1 MARGQGPGVRGQG
14 LSRLRPLSSPSP
26 TARPARLVFLLQDLK
41 FGGTQRQTLEL
52 ARRLNP
58 GRFQVEV
65 WVMAAGDD
73 LAPLAREWRIPV
85 VRLARQA
92 VVGPLALM
100 NLWRRLHRQPPDLL
114 MLLTVVPNIWGRI
127 LGRLARVPVIVGN
140 CRGGGAPWRQH
151 ERLLWPLMDHLLC
164 NTAALKAELTQ
175 RYGIPPA
182 KITVILNGVDTEFYG
197 PAPAGSR
204 SNPQVILSVARLVP
218 DKDHDTLIAA
228 FSQVSAAFPE
238 AELWLVGDGP
248 RRPAIQEQVR
258 RSLAPDRV
266 RFWPGQ
272 PDIRPLLHQACL
284 LVLSSRYEA
293 LPNVVLEAMAAG
305 LPVVATRVGG
315 LPELVV
321 PGRTGWLVPP
331 GDAPALAA
339 AMSQALGDAD
349 AREALGRTGRER
361 AVGDFSMEAMTRRHE
376 QVLSSL
382 LKEGSAPKCP
392 DRV

>member
-1 MARGQGPGVRGQG
+1 MKHDTVALKAPAPGDGRNPAAPGP
-14 LSRLRPLSSPSP
+14 
-26 TARPARLVFLLQDLK
+26 PARLVFLLQDLK

-73 LAPLAREWRIPV
+73 LTPLAREWSIPV

-92 VVGPLALM
+92 LVGPLALI
-100 NLWRRLHRQPPDLL
+100 NLWRRLHRRPPDLL

-127 LGRLARVPVIVGN
+127 LGRVARVPVIVGN

-164 NTAALKAELTQ
+164 NTTALKVELIQ
-175 RYGIPPA
+175 RYGIPPS

-197 PAPAGSR
+197 PGPGGVR
-204 SNPQVILSVARLVP
+204 PNTPVILSVARLVP

-238 AELWLVGDGP
+238 AELWLLGDGP
-248 RRPAIQEQVR
+248 RRAAIEA
-258 RSLAPDRV
+258 LATKNLSPGRV

-272 PDIRPLLHQACL
+272 PDIRPFLHRACL

-305 LPVVATRVGG
+305 LPVAATRVGG

-339 AMSQALGDAD
+339 AMSQALGDAG
-349 AREALGRTGRER
+349 AREALGRNGRER
-361 AVGDFSMEAMTRRHE
+361 AVADFSLEAMTRRYE

-382 LKEGSAPKCP
+382 LEDRRAPECP

>member
-1 MARGQGPGVRGQG
+1 
-14 LSRLRPLSSPSP
+14 L
-26 TARPARLVFLLQDLK
+26 LLQDLK

-52 ARRLNP
+52 ARRLDP
-58 GRFQVEV
+58 ARFQVEI
-65 WVMAAGDD
+65 WVMTAGDD
-73 LAPLAREWRIPV
+73 LTPLAREWGIPV

-92 VVGPLALM
+92 VVGPLALI

-151 ERLLWPLMDHLLC
+151 EWLLWPLMDHLFC
-164 NTAALKAELTQ
+164 NASALKAELTL
-175 RYGIPPA
+175 RYKIPA
-182 KITVILNGVDTEFYG
+182 SKITVILNGVDTEFYR
-197 PAPAGSR
+197 PAPASPR
-204 SNPQVILSVARLVP
+204 PNPQVILSVARLVP

-228 FSQVSAAFPE
+228 FSQVSAAFPQ
-238 AELWLVGDGP
+238 AELWLLGNGP
-248 RRPAIQEQVR
+248 RLAAIEA
-258 RSLAPDRV
+258 LAARTLPPGRV

-272 PDIRPLLHQACL
+272 PDIRSFLHQACL

-305 LPVVATRVGG
+305 LPVAATRVGG

-339 AMSQALGDAD
+339 AMSQALGDAE
-349 AREALGRTGRER
+349 AREALGRTGREI
-361 AVGDFSMEAMTRRHE
+361 AVADFSLEAMTRRYE
-376 QVLSSL
+376 TVLSSL
-382 LKEGSAPKCP
+382 LKDRRAQICP

>member
-1 MARGQGPGVRGQG
+1 MKPDTNARTAPAPGDGRSPALPGP
-14 LSRLRPLSSPSP
+14 
-26 TARPARLVFLLQDLK
+26 PARLVLLLQDLK

-52 ARRLNP
+52 ARRLDP
-58 GRFQVEV
+58 ARFQVEV

-73 LAPLAREWRIPV
+73 LMPLAQEWSIPV

-92 VVGPLALM
+92 LVGPLALM
-100 NLWRRLHRQPPDLL
+100 NLWRRLQSQTPDLL

-164 NTAALKAELTQ
+164 NTAALKTELTQ
-175 RYGIPPA
+175 RYRIPAA
-182 KITVILNGVDTEFYG
+182 KITVIFNGVDTEFYS
-197 PAPAGSR
+197 PGSPEQR
-204 SNPQVILSVARLVP
+204 PRYPVILSVARLVP

-228 FSQVSAAFPE
+228 FSQVSAAYPE
-238 AELWLVGDGP
+238 AELWLLGDGP
-248 RRPAIQEQVR
+248 RRAAIEA
-258 RSLAPDRV
+258 LAAQTLPPGRV

-272 PDIRPLLHQACL
+272 PDIRPVLHQACL
-284 LVLSSRYEA
+284 LALSSRYEA

-305 LPVVATRVGG
+305 LPVAATRVGG
-315 LPELVV
+315 LPELVL

-339 AMSQALGDAD
+339 AMSQALGDAE
-349 AREALGRTGRER
+349 AREVLGRTGREI
-361 AVGDFSMEAMTRRHE
+361 AVADFSLEAMTRRYE

-382 LKEGSAPKCP
+382 LKEGRAPTCP

>member
-1 MARGQGPGVRGQG
+1 VGSRAGTAPTPGDGRNPVAIGP
-14 LSRLRPLSSPSP
+14 
-26 TARPARLVFLLQDLK
+26 PARLVLLLQDLK

-52 ARRLNP
+52 ARRLDP
-58 GRFQVEV
+58 ARFQVEI
-65 WVMAAGDD
+65 WVLTAGDD
-73 LAPLAREWRIPV
+73 LTSLARDWGIPV
-85 VRLARQA
+85 VQLARQA
-92 VVGPLALM
+92 VVAPLALM
-100 NLWRRLHRQPPDLL
+100 NLWRRLHRHPPDLL

-151 ERLLWPLMDHLLC
+151 EWLLWPFMDHLLC
-164 NTAALKAELTQ
+164 NTAALKTELVQ

-182 KITVILNGVDTEFYG
+182 KITVILNGVDTEFYR
-197 PAPAGSR
+197 PCPAGPR
-204 SNPQVILSVARLVP
+204 PGPPVILSVARLVP

-228 FSQVSAAFPE
+228 FGQVAAAFPQ
-238 AELWLVGDGP
+238 AELWLLGNGP
-248 RRPAIQEQVR
+248 RREAIEA
-258 RSLAPDRV
+258 LAARTLPPGRV

-272 PDIRPLLHQACL
+272 PDIRAFLHQACL

-305 LPVVATRVGG
+305 LPVAATRVGG

-339 AMSQALGDAD
+339 AMSQALGDAE
-349 AREALGRTGRER
+349 AREALGRTGREI
-361 AVGDFSMEAMTRRHE
+361 AVRDFSLEAMTHRYE
-376 QVLSSL
+376 TVLSNL
-382 LKEGSAPKCP
+382 LQEGRAPKCP

>member
-1 MARGQGPGVRGQG
+1 MARGQGPGVRDQG
-14 LSRLRPLSSPSP
+14 RSRLWPLSGPSP

-52 ARRLNP
+52 ARRLDP

-65 WVMAAGDD
+65 WVMTAGDD
-73 LAPLAREWRIPV
+73 LAPLAREWGIPV

-92 VVGPLALM
+92 AVGPLALI

-127 LGRLARVPVIVGN
+127 LGRLARAPVIVGN

-151 ERLLWPLMDHLLC
+151 ERLLWPLMNHLLC
-164 NTAALKAELTQ
+164 NTTALKTELTQ

-197 PAPAGSR
+197 PGPADPR
-204 SNPQVILSVARLVP
+204 PNHPVILSVARLVP

-228 FSQVSAAFPE
+228 FSQVSAAFPQ

-248 RRPAIQEQVR
+248 RRQAIQEQVR

-305 LPVVATRVGG
+305 LPVAATRVGG

-339 AMSQALGDAD
+339 AMSQALGDAG
-349 AREALGRTGRER
+349 AREALGRAGREI
-361 AVGDFSMEAMTRRHE
+361 AVANFSLEAMTRRYE
-376 QVLSSL
+376 TVLSSL
-382 LKEGSAPKCP
+382 LKDRRAPKCP

>member
-1 MARGQGPGVRGQG
+1 MKPDTNAGTAPAPGGGRNPAAIGQ
-14 LSRLRPLSSPSP
+14 
-26 TARPARLVFLLQDLK
+26 PARLVLLLQDLK

-52 ARRLNP
+52 ARRLDP
-58 GRFQVEV
+58 ARFKVEV
-65 WVMAAGDD
+65 WVMTAGED
-73 LAPLAREWRIPV
+73 LTPLAREWSIPV
-85 VRLARQA
+85 VRLARQT

-100 NLWRRLHRQPPDLL
+100 NLWRRLHHQPPDLL

-164 NTAALKAELTQ
+164 NTAALKTELTQ
-175 RYGIPPA
+175 RHRVPPG
-182 KITVILNGVDTEFYG
+182 KITVILNGVDTEFYC
-197 PAPAGSR
+197 PSPAGPRPGPS
-204 SNPQVILSVARLVP
+204 VILSVARLVP

-228 FSQVSAAFPE
+228 FGQVAAAFPQ
-238 AELWLVGDGP
+238 AELWLLGNGP
-248 RRPAIQEQVR
+248 RLAAIEA
-258 RSLAPDRV
+258 LAARTLPPGRV
-266 RFWPGQ
+266 RFWPAQ
-272 PDIRPLLHQACL
+272 PDIRSFLHQACL

-305 LPVVATRVGG
+305 LPVAATRVGG
-315 LPELVV
+315 LPELVI

-339 AMSQALGDAD
+339 AMSQALGDAE
-349 AREALGRTGRER
+349 AREALGRTGREI
-361 AVGDFSMEAMTRRHE
+361 AVRDFSLEAMTRRYE
-376 QVLSSL
+376 TVLSNL
-382 LKEGSAPKCP
+382 LQEGRAPKCP

>member
-1 MARGQGPGVRGQG
+1 MKPDTRVGTSTAPGDGCNPAAPGP
-14 LSRLRPLSSPSP
+14 
-26 TARPARLVFLLQDLK
+26 PARLVLLLQDLK

-52 ARRLNP
+52 ARRLDP
-58 GRFQVEV
+58 ARFKVEV
-65 WVMAAGDD
+65 WVMTAGDD
-73 LAPLAREWRIPV
+73 LMPLAREWHIPV

-92 VVGPLALM
+92 LVGPLALM
-100 NLWRRLHRQPPDLL
+100 NLWRRLQRQPPDLL

-164 NTAALKAELTQ
+164 NTAALKTELTQ

-197 PAPAGSR
+197 PGPAGPR
-204 SNPQVILSVARLVP
+204 ANPQVILSVARLVP

-228 FSQVSAAFPE
+228 FGQVSAAFPQ
-238 AELWLVGDGP
+238 AELWLLGDGP
-248 RRPAIQEQVR
+248 RRAAIEA
-258 RSLAPDRV
+258 LAARTLPPGRV

-272 PDIRPLLHQACL
+272 PDIRPFLHQACL

-305 LPVVATRVGG
+305 LPVAATRVGG

-349 AREALGRTGRER
+349 LREALGRTGREI
-361 AVGDFSMEAMTRRHE
+361 AVADFSLEAMTRRYE
-376 QVLSSL
+376 TVLSSL
-382 LKEGSAPKCP
+382 LKDRRAPKCP

>member
-14 LSRLRPLSSPSP
+14 LARLWPLSSPSP

-52 ARRLNP
+52 ARRLDP
-58 GRFQVEV
+58 ARFRVEV
-65 WVMAAGDD
+65 WVMTAGDD
-73 LAPLAREWRIPV
+73 LAPLAREWSIPV

-92 VVGPLALM
+92 AVGPLALM

-127 LGRLARVPVIVGN
+127 LGRLARAPVIVGN

-151 ERLLWPLMDHLLC
+151 EWLLWPFMDHLLC
-164 NTAALKAELTQ
+164 NTAALKTELVE
-175 RYGIPPA
+175 RYRIPPS

-197 PAPAGSR
+197 PGPVGAR
-204 SNPQVILSVARLVP
+204 SNPPVILSVARLVP

-228 FSQVSAAFPE
+228 FGQVSTAFPE
-238 AELWLVGDGP
+238 AELWLLGNGP
-248 RRPAIQEQVR
+248 RRAALEA
-258 RSLAPDRV
+258 LAARTLPPGRV
-266 RFWPGQ
+266 RFWPGT
-272 PDIRPLLHQACL
+272 PDIRPFLHQASL

-305 LPVVATRVGG
+305 LPVAATRVGG

-339 AMSQALGDAD
+339 AMSQALSDAD
-349 AREALGRTGRER
+349 AREALGRTGRDS
-361 AVGDFSMEAMTRRHE
+361 AVADFSLEAMTRRYE
-376 QVLSSL
+376 TVLSSL
-382 LKEGSAPKCP
+382 LEDRKPPICP

>member
-1 MARGQGPGVRGQG
+1 M
-14 LSRLRPLSSPSP
+14 
-26 TARPARLVFLLQDLK
+26 T
-41 FGGTQRQTLEL
+41 
-52 ARRLNP
+52 
-58 GRFQVEV
+58 
-65 WVMAAGDD
+65 AGDD
-73 LAPLAREWRIPV
+73 LAPLACDWSIPV

-92 VVGPLALM
+92 MVGPLALI
-100 NLWRRLHRQPPDLL
+100 NLWRRLHHQPPDLL

-151 ERLLWPLMDHLLC
+151 EWLLWPLMDHLLC
-164 NTAALKAELTQ
+164 NTAALKSELTQ
-175 RYGIPPA
+175 GYGIPPA
-182 KITVILNGVDTEFYG
+182 KITVILNGVDTEFYSPG
-197 PAPAGSR
+197 PGGQQP
-204 SNPQVILSVARLVP
+204 NPPVILSVARLVP

-238 AELWLVGDGP
+238 AELWLLGDGP
-248 RRPAIQEQVR
+248 RLAAIEA
-258 RSLAPDRV
+258 LAARTLPPGRV

-305 LPVVATRVGG
+305 LPVAATRVGG

-349 AREALGRTGRER
+349 AREALGRTGREI
-361 AVGDFSMEAMTRRHE
+361 AVADFSLEAMTRRYE

-382 LKEGSAPKCP
+382 LKDRRAPKCP

>member
-1 MARGQGPGVRGQG
+1 VDSVRQGEAVNIPSGTAPNPDLPG
-14 LSRLRPLSSPSP
+14 P
-26 TARPARLVFLLQDLK
+26 PARLVLLLQDLK

-52 ARRLNP
+52 ARRLDP
-58 GRFQVEV
+58 ARFQVEI
-65 WVMAAGDD
+65 WVMAAGED
-73 LAPLAREWRIPV
+73 LIGLAADWGIPV

-92 VVGPLALM
+92 LVGPLALI
-100 NLWRRLHRQPPDLL
+100 NLWRRLQRQPPDLL

-164 NTAALKAELTQ
+164 NTAALKAELVQ
-175 RYGIPPA
+175 CYGIPPA
-182 KITVILNGVDTEFYG
+182 KITVILNGVDTEFYRPG
-197 PAPAGSR
+197 PAEARPHH
-204 SNPQVILSVARLVP
+204 PVILSVARLVP

-228 FSQVSAAFPE
+228 FGQVAAAFPQ
-238 AELWLVGDGP
+238 AELWLLGNGP
-248 RRPAIQEQVR
+248 RREAIEA
-258 RSLAPDRV
+258 LAARTLPPGRV

-272 PDIRPLLHQACL
+272 PDIRSFLHRACL

-305 LPVVATRVGG
+305 LPVAATRVGG

-331 GDAPALAA
+331 GDASALAA
-339 AMSQALGDAD
+339 AMTQALEDAE
-349 AREALGRTGRER
+349 AREALGRTGREI
-361 AVGDFSMEAMTRRHE
+361 ALADFSLEAMTRRYE

-382 LKEGSAPKCP
+382 RMNRRAPQCP

>member
-1 MARGQGPGVRGQG
+1 MKHDDKPLEAPAPGDGRNPAAIGP
-14 LSRLRPLSSPSP
+14 
-26 TARPARLVFLLQDLK
+26 PARLVFLLQDLK

-52 ARRLNP
+52 ARSLDP
-58 GRFQVEV
+58 ARFQVEV
-65 WVMAAGDD
+65 WVMTAGDD
-73 LAPLAREWRIPV
+73 LVPLACEWGIPV

-92 VVGPLALM
+92 AVGPQALM

-127 LGRLARVPVIVGN
+127 LGRLARAPVIVGN

-151 ERLLWPLMDHLLC
+151 EWLLWPLMDHLLC
-164 NTAALKAELTQ
+164 NTAALKTELTQ
-175 RYGIPPA
+175 RYGVPPS
-182 KITVILNGVDTEFYG
+182 KITVILNGVDTEFYR
-197 PAPAGSR
+197 PAPVGAR
-204 SNPQVILSVARLVP
+204 CNPPVILSVARLVP

-228 FSQVSAAFPE
+228 FGQVSAAFPE
-238 AELWLVGDGP
+238 AELWLLGNGP
-248 RRPAIQEQVR
+248 RRAAIEA
-258 RSLAPDRV
+258 LAAKTLPPGRV
-266 RFWPGQ
+266 RFWPGT
-272 PDIRPLLHQACL
+272 PDIRGFLHQASL

-305 LPVVATRVGG
+305 LPVAATRVGG

-339 AMSQALGDAD
+339 AMSQALGDAET
-349 AREALGRTGRER
+349 REALGRTGREI
-361 AVGDFSMEAMTRRHE
+361 AVADFSLEAMTRRYE

-382 LKEGSAPKCP
+382 LKDRKPPTCQ

>member
-1 MARGQGPGVRGQG
+1 MKHDPNTKTAPVSGDGRNPGMPGP
-14 LSRLRPLSSPSP
+14 
-26 TARPARLVFLLQDLK
+26 PARLVLLLQDLK

-52 ARRLNP
+52 ARRLDP
-58 GRFQVEV
+58 ARFQVEV

-73 LAPLAREWRIPV
+73 LMGLAGDWGIPV

-92 VVGPLALM
+92 LVGPLALA
-100 NLWRRLHRQPPDLL
+100 NLWRRLQRQPPDLL

-151 ERLLWPLMDHLLC
+151 EWLLWPLMDHLLC
-164 NTAALKAELTQ
+164 NSAALKTELTQ

-182 KITVILNGVDTEFYG
+182 KISVILNGVDTEFYR
-197 PAPAGSR
+197 PCPAGLPA
-204 SNPQVILSVARLVP
+204 NPPVILSVARLVP

-228 FSQVSAAFPE
+228 FSQVSAAFPQ
-238 AELWLVGDGP
+238 AELWLLGDGP
-248 RRPAIQEQVR
+248 RRAAIEA
-258 RSLAPDRV
+258 LAARTLPPGRV

-272 PDIRPLLHQACL
+272 PDIRPFLHQACL

-305 LPVVATRVGG
+305 LPVAATRVGG

-339 AMSQALGDAD
+339 AMRQALGDAD
-349 AREALGRTGRER
+349 VREALGRAGREI
-361 AVGDFSMEAMTRRHE
+361 ALADFSLEAMTRRYE

-382 LKEGSAPKCP
+382 LIDRRASKCP

>member
-1 MARGQGPGVRGQG
+1 MARVQGSGVRGQG
-14 LSRLRPLSSPSP
+14 LSRLWPLSSPSP
-26 TARPARLVFLLQDLK
+26 AARPARLVFLLQDLK
-41 FGGTQRQTLEL
+41 FGGTQRQVLEL
-52 ARRLNP
+52 ARRLDP
-58 GRFQVEV
+58 EQFRPEI
-65 WVMAAGDD
+65 WLLIAGDD
-73 LAPLAREWRIPV
+73 LVPLARDWDLP
-85 VRLARQA
+85 LTWLSRQEK
-92 VVGPLALM
+92 VGPGALT
-100 NLWRRLHRQPPDLL
+100 NLWRHLQGGGVDLL
-114 MLLTVVPNIWGRI
+114 MPFTVVPNIWGRI

-140 CRGGGAPWRQH
+140 CRGGTSPRQQH
-151 ERLLWPLMDHLLC
+151 ERWLWPLADLILC
-164 NTAALKAELTQ
+164 NAAAIQATLVENLGVP
-175 RYGIPPA
+175 RHRL
-182 KITVILNGVDTEFYG
+182 TVILNGVDTEFFQPPAAAVRRG
-197 PAPAGSR
+197 PPR
-204 SNPQVILSVARLVP
+204 VLSVARLVP
-218 DKDHDTLIAA
+218 DKDLDTLIAA

-248 RRPAIQEQVR
+248 RRQAIQEQVR

-272 PDIRPLLHQACL
+272 PDLRPLLHQACL

-305 LPVVATRVGG
+305 LPVAATRVGG

-361 AVGDFSMEAMTRRHE
+361 AVAGFSLEAMTRRYE

-382 LKEGSAPKCP
+382 LMEGRAPKCP

>member
-1 MARGQGPGVRGQG
+1 M
-14 LSRLRPLSSPSP
+14 
-26 TARPARLVFLLQDLK
+26 T
-41 FGGTQRQTLEL
+41 
-52 ARRLNP
+52 
-58 GRFQVEV
+58 
-65 WVMAAGDD
+65 AGDD
-73 LAPLAREWRIPV
+73 LMPLAGDWGIPV

-92 VVGPLALM
+92 LVGPLALT
-100 NLWRRLHRQPPDLL
+100 NLWRRLQRQPPDLL

-164 NTAALKAELTQ
+164 NTTALKAELTQ
-175 RYGIPPA
+175 RYRIPSS
-182 KITVILNGVDTEFYG
+182 KITVILNGVDTDYYSPG
-197 PAPAGSR
+197 PAGPR
-204 SNPQVILSVARLVP
+204 PKPPVILSVARLVP

-228 FSQVSAAFPE
+228 FGQVSADFPE
-238 AELWLVGDGP
+238 AELWLLGDGP
-248 RRPAIQEQVR
+248 RRAAIEA
-258 RSLAPDRV
+258 LAARTLPPGRV

-305 LPVVATRVGG
+305 LPVAATRVGG

-339 AMSQALGDAD
+339 ALSQALGDAD
-349 AREALGRTGRER
+349 LREALGRTGREI
-361 AVGDFSMEAMTRRHE
+361 AVADFSLEAMTLRYE
-376 QVLSSL
+376 TVLSSL
-382 LKEGSAPKCP
+382 LKDRRAPKCP